1 MKTKLFLLAL
11 AATLTVQAQKV
22 QVMQVVS
29 LPETTPFYYPQLN
42 ADGTQL
48 LLTNES
54 YQGLTLYNLDK
65 QTKQLVSN
73 DMNAGYEPI
82 FNSDGSKLFFRSS
95 SEKDGRRF
103 TAVKT
108 YNIDAQKEQLVM
120 KADRNVGKLQHYTN
134 GVIVAKNEKL
144 FKVTFGK
151 KTETVPTYVSNE
163 DLKLILYKNGKRT
176 ELNPYNEENINY
188 IWSSIS
194 PDGTKILFNSK
205 YGTAV
210 CDLNGKIIK
219 NFGHLNAP
227 VWYDNNMIVG
237 MYDKDNGHFITGST
251 IAIASLDGKINQEL
265 TDGKEITMY
274 PSVAPKAN
282 KIAYNTIDG
291 KIYIMTIKF

>member
-1 MKTKLFLLAL
+1 
-11 AATLTVQAQKV
+11 
-22 QVMQVVS
+22 
-29 LPETTPFYYPQLN
+29 
-42 ADGTQL
+42 
-48 LLTNES
+48 
-54 YQGLTLYNLDK
+54 
-65 QTKQLVSN
+65 
-73 DMNAGYEPI
+73 
-82 FNSDGSKLFFRSS
+82 
-95 SEKDGRRF
+95 
-103 TAVKT
+103 
-108 YNIDAQKEQLVM
+108 
-120 KADRNVGKLQHYTN
+120 
-134 GVIVAKNEKL
+134 
-144 FKVTFGK
+144 
-151 KTETVPTYVSNE
+151 
-163 DLKLILYKNGKRT
+163 
-176 ELNPYNEENINY
+176 LNPYNEEDINY

-210 CDLNGKIIK
+210 CDLNGEIIK